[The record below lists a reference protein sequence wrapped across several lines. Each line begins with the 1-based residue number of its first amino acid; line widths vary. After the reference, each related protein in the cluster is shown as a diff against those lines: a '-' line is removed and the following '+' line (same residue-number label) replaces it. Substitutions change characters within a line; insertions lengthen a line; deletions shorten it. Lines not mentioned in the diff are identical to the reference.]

1 MLLPPS
7 EEFLKQKRFVA
18 EQKDKIAKKSMI
30 MKSFADIKDN
40 RGNCQNEQ
48 TEYMQKQKLLGK

>member
-18 EQKDKIAKKSMI
+18 EQKEKIAKKSMI

-48 TEYMQKQKLLGK
+48 TEYM